1 MATYTCITCRV
12 AFKDADIQRAH
23 YKTDWHRYNL
33 KRKVADMPPVTAE
46 NFQERVLAQRAIAEE
61 QNKITATYCTVCS
74 KRFSTFNAYEN
85 HLRSKKHLELEKKA
99 VQAVSK
105 KVKILNEKNLEKG
118 LTPESINKDEMNAA
132 IQQAIRA
139 QPSSSPKKMPL
150 PPSNASG
157 SPVSVGSASLSQ
169 NRERLEKPPRL
180 QWFEQQAKKL
190 AKEQAEEEEDMEEG
204 KAINILTRDN
214 WEDID
219 SDEDMGSEENMKSV
233 GGDDEED
240 QAEAEST
247 LALGAIPVTD
257 CLFCP
262 HHSRSLMKNVAHMTK
277 AHSFFIPDIEYLVDL
292 RGLIKYLGE
301 KVGVGKIC
309 IWCNE
314 KGKSFYSTEAVQA
327 HMNDKSHCKLFTDG
341 DAALEFA
348 DFYDFRSSYP
358 DHKDGE
364 DVEVPG
370 ERPAGR
376 ELDYDDDTMELIL
389 PSGARVGH
397 RSLMRYY
404 KQRFG
409 LSRTVAV
416 AKNKKAV
423 GRVLQ
428 QYRALGWTSQ
438 TGAAFAQQRDMQYLQ
453 RMKSKWMLKTG
464 MSNNAT
470 KQMHFRAQVRF

>member
-12 AFKDADIQRAH
+12 AFKDADTQRAH

-33 KRKVADMPPVTAE
+33 KRKVAEMPPVTAE
-46 NFQERVLAQRAIAEE
+46 NFQERVLAQRAVAEE

-85 HLRSKKHLELEKKA
+85 HLKSKKHLDLEKKA

-105 KVKILNEKNLEKG
+105 KVEILNEKNLEKG
-118 LTPESINKDEMNAA
+118 LALESVNKDEMNAA
-132 IQQAIRA
+132 IQQAIKA

-150 PPSNASG
+150 PPSDASS
-157 SPVSVGSASLSQ
+157 SPASKESASLSQ
-169 NRERLEKPPRL
+169 IRDRSEKPPRL

-190 AKEQAEEEEDMEEG
+190 AKQQTEEEGDVEEDWEDM
-204 KAINILTRDN
+204 
-214 WEDID
+214 D
-219 SDEDMGSEENMKSV
+219 SDEDFGSEEEMESV
-233 GGDDEED
+233 GEEEEEEQGEDESPS
-240 QAEAEST
+240 AA
-247 LALGAIPVTD
+247 GAIPVTD

-262 HHSRSLMKNVAHMTK
+262 HHSRCLTKNVAHMTK
-277 AHSFFIPDIEYLVDL
+277 VHSFFIPDIEYLVDL

-358 DHKDGE
+358 DHEEGE
-364 DVEVPG
+364 DAQVPG
-370 ERPAGR
+370 ERPALR

-397 RSLMRYY
+397 RSLMTYY

-416 AKNKKAV
+416 ARNKKAV

-438 TGAAFAQQRDMQYLQ
+438 TGAAFAQRRDMQYLQ

-464 MSNNAT
+464 MKNNAT
-470 KQMHFRAQVRF
+470 KQMHFRMQVRF

>member
-1 MATYTCITCRV
+1 MATYTCITCHV

-46 NFQERVLAQRAIAEE
+46 NFQERVLAQRAVAEE

-85 HLRSKKHLELEKKA
+85 HLKSKKHLELEKKA

-105 KVKILNEKNLEKG
+105 KVKVLNEKNLEKG
-118 LTPESINKDEMNAA
+118 LALESVNKDEMNTA

-139 QPSSSPKKMPL
+139 QPSSSPKKTTL
-150 PPSNASG
+150 PPSNGSS
-157 SPVSVGSASLSQ
+157 SPVSMGNASLSQ
-169 NRERLEKPPRL
+169 GKDRSGKPPRL
-180 QWFEQQAKKL
+180 RWFEQQAKKL
-190 AKEQAEEEEDMEEG
+190 AQQQTEEDDDDDMDE
-204 KAINILTRDN
+204 D
-214 WEDID
+214 WEDVD
-219 SDEDMGSEENMKSV
+219 SDEDIGSEEEMQSV
-233 GGDDEED
+233 GEEEE
-240 QAEAEST
+240 EAETESA

-262 HHSRSLMKNVAHMTK
+262 HHSRSLTKNVAHMTK

-364 DVEVPG
+364 GADMPG
-370 ERPAGR
+370 DRPAER
-376 ELDYDDDTMELIL
+376 DLDYDDDTMELIL

>member
-12 AFKDADIQRAH
+12 TFKDADIQRAH

-46 NFQERVLAQRAIAEE
+46 NFQERVLAQRAVAEE
-61 QNKITATYCTVCS
+61 RNKITATYCTVCS

-85 HLRSKKHLELEKKA
+85 HLKSKKHLELEKKA
-99 VQAVSK
+99 VEAVSK
-105 KVKILNEKNLEKG
+105 KVKVLNEKNLEKG
-118 LTPESINKDEMNAA
+118 LALESVNKDEMNTA

-139 QPSSSPKKMPL
+139 QPSSSPKKTAL
-150 PPSNASG
+150 PPSNASS
-157 SPVSVGSASLSQ
+157 SPVSVGNASLSQ
-169 NRERLEKPPRL
+169 SRDRSGKPPRL

-190 AKEQAEEEEDMEEG
+190 SKQQAEEDDDMEE
-204 KAINILTRDN
+204 D
-214 WEDID
+214 WEDVD
-219 SDEDMGSEENMKSV
+219 SDEDIGSEEEMESV
-233 GGDDEED
+233 EEEEE
-240 QAEAEST
+240 QAETECSIT
-247 LALGAIPVTD
+247 LGAIPVTD

-364 DVEVPG
+364 DVDMPV
-370 ERPAGR
+370 ERPAER
-376 ELDYDDDTMELIL
+376 DLDYDDDTMELIL

-397 RSLMRYY
+397 RLLMRYY

-428 QYRALGWTSQ
+428 QYRALGWTNQ
-438 TGAAFAQQRDMQYLQ
+438 TGAAFVQQRDMQYLQ